1 MELARRMGAS
11 ILSVDSMQ
19 VYRGMDI
26 GTAKPSAAECAEI
39 AHHMIDLVE
48 PEEEFSVAAF
58 QAASREVIE
67 HAEGDV
73 VVAGGSG
80 LHFRAV
86 VDPLEFGGTD
96 PEVRADLESQP
107 APDLVARLAQ
117 IDPDAPVDT
126 SNPRRVIR
134 ALEVYELTG
143 ETPSDRA
150 KRPSARAV
158 NEYRPLLP
166 FRAVGLDPGESGSAL
181 VSERLERMRAAGL
194 LAEVAALSGRMG
206 RTASQ
211 AVGYKE
217 LMPVVEGRRSED
229 DGFEAAER
237 STVRLIK
244 RQRTY
249 FRRDPRI
256 EWLPWCEDVDV
267 LTAAAMRAFS

>member
-86 VDPLEFGGTD
+86 VDPLEFGATD
-96 PEVRADLESQP
+96 PEVRADLESRP

-166 FRAVGLDPGESGSAL
+166 FRAVGLDPG
-181 VSERLERMRAAGL
+181 
-194 LAEVAALSGRMG
+194 
-206 RTASQ
+206 
-211 AVGYKE
+211 
-217 LMPVVEGRRSED
+217 
-229 DGFEAAER
+229 
-237 STVRLIK
+237 
-244 RQRTY
+244 
-249 FRRDPRI
+249 
-256 EWLPWCEDVDV
+256 
-267 LTAAAMRAFS
+267 